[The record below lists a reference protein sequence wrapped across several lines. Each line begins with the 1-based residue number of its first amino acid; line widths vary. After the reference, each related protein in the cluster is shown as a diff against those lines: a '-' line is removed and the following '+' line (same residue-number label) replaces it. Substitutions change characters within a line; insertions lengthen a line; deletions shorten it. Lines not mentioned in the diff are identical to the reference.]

1 MKFVKCD
8 ETKLNIFKFKNE
20 TPLIPQNRDICTVHR
35 RYR

>member
-20 TPLIPQNRDICTVHR
+20 IPLIPQNRDICTVHR
-35 RYR
+35 